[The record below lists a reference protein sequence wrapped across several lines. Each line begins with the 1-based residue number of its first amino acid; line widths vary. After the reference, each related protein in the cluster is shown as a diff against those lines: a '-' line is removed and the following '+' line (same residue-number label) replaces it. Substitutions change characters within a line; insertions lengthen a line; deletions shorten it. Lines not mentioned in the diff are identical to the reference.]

1 MAKKNDDEEQQ
12 HRQQIDIHG
21 NPVDDGDDE
30 DDETILNERGEEMPW
45 YECKSGMNRFVLVS
59 LYQKCVR
66 RGDEEVAAYC
76 AWELVRSGHAEKFWE
91 RTILF
96 IVEDLRANSE
106 EALLLDYYHRLAT
119 ERWDPE
125 SWEGRITAIHAAL
138 TAARAPASRE
148 STHANDVWTHV
159 SNERE
164 AAFEE
169 GREPEA
175 EFPVTEDELELG
187 RKFDVALDKHT
198 YAGSNRGRDWCHFF
212 VRSAR
217 VGPEG
222 EPELSRKWQRR
233 RLEIDPKREFS
244 EEEIEHALKP
254 VDPENRWEEDVVTE
268 NEELDDFDTE
278 DSG

>member
-125 SWEGRITAIHAAL
+125 SWEGRITAIHAAQ

-148 STHANDVWTHV
+148 STHANDWFSKV
-159 SNERE
+159 SDERE

-244 EEEIEHALKP
+244 EEEIEHGH
-254 VDPENRWEEDVVTE
+254 VHGE
-268 NEELDDFDTE
+268 
-278 DSG
+278 GGHQH